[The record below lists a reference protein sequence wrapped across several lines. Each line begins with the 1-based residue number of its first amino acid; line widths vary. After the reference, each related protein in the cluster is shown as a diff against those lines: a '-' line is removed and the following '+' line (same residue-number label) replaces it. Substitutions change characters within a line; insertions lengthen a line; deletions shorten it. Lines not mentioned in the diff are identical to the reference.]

1 MYCKNFSI
9 GVRGNDTRPYVSP
22 DVEVIGVELQSC
34 VMAGSDVHTDS
45 DVHTEELVNEDFE
58 W

>member
-22 DVEVIGVELQSC
+22 DVEVIGIELQGC
-34 VMAGSDVHTDS
+34 VMVGSEVC
-45 DVHTEELVNEDFE
+45 TESLTNEDFE